1 MKLAGI
7 ITTKNYTD
15 RYKSLLT
22 MRKLVDVLIVL
33 DDNSDTPISKKDYP
47 YIDLLITQKHN
58 EPFNCQANRTILFYW
73 AGHYNCNW
81 ALQLDD
87 DMILSN
93 KINNRKKI
101 EETIHEAESHKADVV
116 LAWLRELWD
125 SYYKFRMDGIWAHK
139 TFPFLQR
146 VWLKD
151 KNISLRFNEQD
162 RLHSYCFKDGYYPE
176 LFGYQY
182 VIYHTGCIT
191 KTMRKQRVNK
201 YKILDPKNKYQA
213 DYTYML
219 NEDGIIFHS
228 VPKEDKNYMSQ
239 IL

>member
-93 KINNRKKI
+93 KINNRNLLNPEI
-101 EETIHEAESHKADVV
+101 CSI
-116 LAWLRELWD
+116 
-125 SYYKFRMDGIWAHK
+125 SYLLLEFLFLSIIDLFLSGMTFLGISS
-139 TFPFLQR
+139 PNLFL
-146 VWLKD
+146 
-151 KNISLRFNEQD
+151 F
-162 RLHSYCFKDGYYPE
+162 
-176 LFGYQY
+176 
-182 VIYHTGCIT
+182 
-191 KTMRKQRVNK
+191 
-201 YKILDPKNKYQA
+201 
-213 DYTYML
+213 
-219 NEDGIIFHS
+219 S
-228 VPKEDKNYMSQ
+228 V
-239 IL
+239 